1 MKKLIILISIIQM
14 SCPSFV
20 LADEKSSPAAPPG
33 AFKDFALPSDLEGIK
48 KEAGSLYYSNSTKGK
63 VLIPVNVWGEVN
75 KSGLHFVPVD
85 TNLVQ
90 GLSLAGGPKSSGVL
104 GNVKLTR
111 NVDGKIQEFKFDLEE
126 GGTIEAYQ
134 LKLNPGDTIFVEK
147 EYFYENRAYYTGLI
161 SVVATILSSV
171 ILYREIKKGK

>member
-1 MKKLIILISIIQM
+1 MKKIILLITILQM
-14 SCPSFV
+14 STSSF
-20 LADEKSSPAAPPG
+20 AFAEEKIVAAG
-33 AFKDFALPSDLEGIK
+33 AFKDFALPSDFEGIK
-48 KEAGSLYYSNSTKGK
+48 KESGALFYSSSTKGK

-75 KSGLHFVPVD
+75 KSGLHFIPVD

-104 GNVKLTR
+104 DNIKLTR
-111 NVDGKIQEFKFDLEE
+111 NVDGKIEEFTFNLER

-147 EYFYENRAYYTGLI
+147 EYFYENRSYYTGLI
-161 SVVATILSSV
+161 AVIATVLSSV
-171 ILYREIKKGK
+171 ILYRQIKKGN